1 MKRQANEKS
10 ILKMLTSNLEDG
22 ALKTDYVL
30 PEDENIPA
38 DDAEISDEQKA
49 MIDEAIKD
57 ASEGYIEGGASSLR
71 ELSKVLPAAAAREYL
86 QEQIAENQDGLNMQM
101 LVRLGLDL
109 FTVSEQKEPVKYGLS
124 IIEVFAAENMPVPL
138 KDLIRISAMYH
149 EFTPF
154 AVPIMQRWNYSE
166 QILDGLTKIVSDE
179 AAKIILEITGKIDQ

>member
-1 MKRQANEKS
+1 M
-10 ILKMLTSNLEDG
+10 
-22 ALKTDYVL
+22 
-30 PEDENIPA
+30 
-38 DDAEISDEQKA
+38 
-49 MIDEAIKD
+49 
-57 ASEGYIEGGASSLR
+57 
-71 ELSKVLPAAAAREYL
+71 AAAAREYL

-109 FTVSEQKEPVKYGLS
+109 FTASEQKEPVKYGLS

-179 AAKIILEITGKIDQ
+179 AARIILEMTGKIDQ

>member
-30 PEDENIPA
+30 PEDENVPA
-38 DDAEISDEQKA
+38 DAAEISDEQKS

-86 QEQIAENQDGLNMQM
+86 QEQNQQEEHRD
-101 LVRLGLDL
+101 R
-109 FTVSEQKEPVKYGLS
+109 PW
-124 IIEVFAAENMPVPL
+124 A
-138 KDLIRISAMYH
+138 
-149 EFTPF
+149 
-154 AVPIMQRWNYSE
+154 
-166 QILDGLTKIVSDE
+166 
-179 AAKIILEITGKIDQ
+179 TGKESQWCLPFQG